1 MGLAVSGDGKYVASA
16 GHDRSIR
23 LWERTSEPLVLE
35 DERETER
42 EAEADLTLATDEDR
56 VRPGMKADE
65 EASMPSRK
73 TVETERAAERIM
85 EAIQVHKEMTP
96 QLEEYR
102 EKLERHQLS
111 GAKGSAP
118 PAAPQ
123 LHPLMLAY
131 NTSDPDKY
139 LLLVLRQVKSS
150 ELEEALTVLPFDYVS
165 SLLQL
170 LEDMLSRGRET
181 ELVVRIVLF
190 VVRLHHGPLSSTS
203 ALLPV
208 LAQMKVNARNRIDQV
223 RDRVGLNLAA
233 LHFMQREME
242 ERQAVQL
249 FSDASDRVKQ
259 RRKKRKNLAKATQR
273 AVMTL

>member
-1 MGLAVSGDGKYVASA
+1 
-16 GHDRSIR
+16 
-23 LWERTSEPLVLE
+23 
-35 DERETER
+35 
-42 EAEADLTLATDEDR
+42 
-56 VRPGMKADE
+56 
-65 EASMPSRK
+65 
-73 TVETERAAERIM
+73 
-85 EAIQVHKEMTP
+85 MTP

-170 LEDMLSRGRET
+170 LEQSLDKNHET
-181 ELVVRIVLF
+181 ELVMRILLF
-190 VVRLHHGPLSSTS
+190 LVRLHHGPLSNTS
-203 ALLPV
+203 SLLPV
-208 LAQMKVNARNRIDQV
+208 LNRLKVQSRVRIDNA
-223 RDRVGLNLAA
+223 RDRVGFNLAA
-233 LHFMQREME
+233 LQFMQRELE
-242 ERQAVQL
+242 EREAVQL
-249 FSDASDRVKQ
+249 FTDASDRVKQ
-259 RRKKRKNLAKATQR
+259 RRKKQKNKVKATQR
-273 AVMTL
+273 AILSL